1 MNISYMKAGKCI
13 YNSSVYVC
21 KILVLGCFLA
31 KKTVPFCLKRI
42 LFKLRSNLKQNENQR
57 KSKSIFFLLIN
68 FVTFI
73 LFCTYVRDYW

>member
-1 MNISYMKAGKCI
+1 MYFI
-13 YNSSVYVC
+13 NSSLYVC
-21 KILVLGCFLA
+21 KILVLGSCLA

-57 KSKSIFFLLIN
+57 KSKSIFFFLIN

-73 LFCTYVRDYW
+73 LFCTYGPGYW